1 MPNMVLIKKNK
12 VEVLTLPNIKMDKA
26 FDSEP
31 AALYYLAIP
40 ALSSQYP
47 AGMYKDMTYTFILI

>member
-12 VEVLTLPNIKMDKA
+12 VEVLALPNIKMDKA

-31 AALYYLAIP
+31 AALYHLAIP

-47 AGMYKDMTYTFILI
+47 ASTYKDVTYTFILI